1 MLATNSINGTSK
13 ASSASTRTL
22 NQTEHLPPA
31 SLPRLVTVNSS
42 TNNNIN
48 THSAQR
54 TRSLRNT
61 KNKPLTITTQK
72 PIGSGSIAQIQA
84 GAGGNGQEIYTPVR
98 TPRSGSVRRKPVAV
112 IPCSPIGTST
122 PVAKSL
128 QTRIHPDAAV
138 TAERATRINNSDHE
152 IIDKSYS
159 APIINNSNNTNS
171 RIQHG
176 TSTQSSANTSGESLN
191 SSRSIG
197 SAYGSGGSKRKISS
211 GSPRSKSGGNMGQK
225 FGEFLSISGSL
236 LGSKK
241 RGSDTSIKLASGSS
255 SESVTSSSSLS
266 ISSLIKEPS
275 GSSISSGT
283 SSGASGKSIRAA
295 GTMLFSKNDSSALPT
310 SPKTPKS
317 SLLASIF
324 SPDSGRHQHQQQHL
338 PHLPSRSLHYRNS
351 NNIKNSSNSRPSL
364 SMDHDM
370 GQDYGHLPG
379 QSDSRSG
386 RGQHHNSSSWDMV
399 DDDKIVN
406 WELNKTVPTSY
417 YEDEAFGLWIRPNH
431 EARTTISGADVEKA
445 EKEDAYGGSGSRD
458 THNCPSAGAQK
469 KNRPELEDME
479 VLEEVLDFSIII
491 LMRASASLYPFIAS
505 AHSKS
510 IPFNILWRPLQ
521 YKERNFR
528 HHNIRALKDYQDYV
542 MADIGCA
549 IQAMNEIYDQQERPF
564 SHPDNLTR
572 DIKPRPGA
580 RSPPVIMPPNRLI
593 QPNSTNDQQQQQQQP
608 QQGLLTPS
616 SGSSPLKKH
625 RRHTSVPNGRPT
637 ISSMIT
643 SIKQSIPSPISLHSA
658 HSTKSSIEG
667 GYSHPYYSSYPDGT
681 PFLSGFPAGA
691 PTSFSQADSP
701 ESHHQSITHSFTGG
715 LLSSNSNGG
724 CSSASSNHSS
734 GSYYSFAGLGGGAG
748 SGGGGGGFL
757 PQSIQTVINSF
768 RHSAIGG
775 GGGGGTAGG
784 HPLITSSSSQFIAH
798 PPNLAISP
806 VPLTKQEEK
815 RLHLEHQWRVDIMRR
830 KAHLRGW
837 ACRAF
842 MNLYEFSLQCAASS
856 LNEEFRDLYRI
867 VRAIVE
873 VDATATDKSHEVLA
887 MVLTQAQER
896 ESVPFQLKYSQ
907 YATAAP
913 TGKEIR
919 EANEEAIGRFEAS
932 FRDVEYKGPA
942 ARLSREASSGKD
954 QGSFRPGL
962 GGVDHDDRVAPL
974 RPVITGTSGRV
985 HGGSTLSSASSSSS
999 SSSTRTPLLTSCPS
1013 TSSSPTTLTTPCYSS
1028 AYENM
1033 DLFGLQ
1039 RHPVW
1044 DPLMDRL
1051 TKFDTTHHELDAR
1064 NIFHFFRRMS
1074 LDSPSVLEPPCQYLL
1089 GDKERDELLA
1099 VLWVLEKCVRER
1111 PDAQQSPTW
1120 FRLSSSANAVQAVFQ
1135 AGGVIPYL
1143 KELQQK
1149 DSRKRDP
1156 IQTVHPVTLTGY
1168 FKRLLKDSGGLLLKE
1183 TTALFVELARPATD
1197 NGDFWNLEKLSRID
1211 RALLY
1216 RVICLDYNR
1225 GRVFLRISRV
1235 MEQILE
1241 SSPKDMELDAFA
1253 LSKMVQVVELSG
1265 VLDLKA
1271 LRRWNGAWS
1280 SIILGYM

>member
-1 MLATNSINGTSK
+1 M
-13 ASSASTRTL
+13 
-22 NQTEHLPPA
+22 
-31 SLPRLVTVNSS
+31 
-42 TNNNIN
+42 
-48 THSAQR
+48 
-54 TRSLRNT
+54 
-61 KNKPLTITTQK
+61 
-72 PIGSGSIAQIQA
+72 
-84 GAGGNGQEIYTPVR
+84 
-98 TPRSGSVRRKPVAV
+98 
-112 IPCSPIGTST
+112 
-122 PVAKSL
+122 
-128 QTRIHPDAAV
+128 
-138 TAERATRINNSDHE
+138 
-152 IIDKSYS
+152 
-159 APIINNSNNTNS
+159 
-171 RIQHG
+171 
-176 TSTQSSANTSGESLN
+176 
-191 SSRSIG
+191 
-197 SAYGSGGSKRKISS
+197 
-211 GSPRSKSGGNMGQK
+211 
-225 FGEFLSISGSL
+225 
-236 LGSKK
+236 
-241 RGSDTSIKLASGSS
+241 
-255 SESVTSSSSLS
+255 
-266 ISSLIKEPS
+266 
-275 GSSISSGT
+275 
-283 SSGASGKSIRAA
+283 A
-295 GTMLFSKNDSSALPT
+295 GTMLFSKKDSLGSST
-310 SPKTPKS
+310 SPRTPKS

-324 SPDSGRHQHQQQHL
+324 SPDSRHQQQYPQ
-338 PHLPSRSLHYRNS
+338 PHSPSRSMSIHHKEGSTNPP
-351 NNIKNSSNSRPSL
+351 SSCT
-364 SMDHDM
+364 DYDM
-370 GQDYGHLPG
+370 GGDDYAYPIGE
-379 QSDSRSG
+379 QQ
-386 RGQHHNSSSWDMV
+386 QHSSHQHNASSWDII

-406 WELNKTVPTSY
+406 WELNKTVPTSH

-445 EKEDAYGGSGSRD
+445 EKEGCDNTTY
-458 THNCPSAGAQK
+458 NYPNAGAKK

-510 IPFNILWRPLQ
+510 IPFNILWRSLQ
-521 YKERNFR
+521 YREQSFR
-528 HHNIRALKDYQDYV
+528 HHNIRALKEYQDYV

-549 IQAMNEIYDQQERPF
+549 IKAMNEIYDQQERPF
-564 SHPDNLTR
+564 GHPDNFAR
-572 DIKPRPGA
+572 DTKPRPGVRA
-580 RSPPVIMPPNRLI
+580 PPVNMPPNRVVQLANNYNINNGGVINSKGSTRHGGTMHAINTTNNGYIPFNGSSLHI
-593 QPNSTNDQQQQQQQP
+593 QSPQKQTPLSQQQTH
-608 QQGLLTPS
+608 LTPLS
-616 SGSSPLKKH
+616 VTSPFKKH
-625 RRHTSVPNGRPT
+625 RRHTSIPSGRPT

-658 HSTKSSIEG
+658 TSSRGSSVEG

-691 PTSFSQADSP
+691 PTSYSQADSS
-701 ESHHQSITHSFTGG
+701 EHYQSSIAHSFTSSF
-715 LLSSNSNGG
+715 LSST
-724 CSSASSNHSS
+724 SSGISANSNHSG
-734 GSYYSFAGLGGGAG
+734 GSHNSSAGMG
-748 SGGGGGGFL
+748 SSGGGGGFL

-775 GGGGGTAGG
+775 GGGGGGSTGGG
-784 HPLITSSSSQFIAH
+784 HLLMSSASSQFVAH
-798 PPNLAISP
+798 PPNLAITP
-806 VPLTKQEEK
+806 VPLTRQEEK
-815 RLHLEHQWRVDIMRR
+815 RLYLENQWRVDIMRR

-842 MNLYEFSLQCAASS
+842 MTLYEFSLQSAASS
-856 LNEEFRDLYRI
+856 LQEEFKDLYRI
-867 VRAIVE
+867 IRAIVE
-873 VDATATDKSHEVLA
+873 VDATATEKSHEVLA
-887 MVLTQAQER
+887 MVLAQAQER
-896 ESVPFQLKYSQ
+896 EVEPFQLRYSE
-907 YATAAP
+907 YSTPAP

-919 EANEEAIGRFEAS
+919 EANEEAVRRFEAA
-932 FRDVEYKGPA
+932 FKGEKYKGA
-942 ARLSREASSGKD
+942 MTASAGGATVATRQTTHEASG
-954 QGSFRPGL
+954 
-962 GGVDHDDRVAPL
+962 AY
-974 RPVITGTSGRV
+974 
-985 HGGSTLSSASSSSS
+985 
-999 SSSTRTPLLTSCPS
+999 
-1013 TSSSPTTLTTPCYSS
+1013 YSS
-1028 AYENM
+1028 AYDNM

-1074 LDSPSVLEPPCQYLL
+1074 LDSPSVSEPPCQYLL
-1089 GDKERDELLA
+1089 TDESRDELLA
-1099 VLWVLEKCVRER
+1099 VLWVLEKCVHER
-1111 PDAQQSPTW
+1111 PDSQQSPTW

-1149 DSRKRDP
+1149 DLRHRDP

-1168 FKRLLKDSGGLLLKE
+1168 FKRLLKECGGLLLKE